1 MDNKDWGG
9 IASALAGMVLKTLA
23 MGAASMVAEAVM
35 TKLLPGQSLQKAWNK
50 APAQIP
56 ETNEVPEVPNDV
68 N

>member
-1 MDNKDWGG
+1 MENKDWGG

-23 MGAASMVAEAVM
+23 MGAASMVAGAAM
-35 TKLLPGQSLQKAWNK
+35 TKLLPGKSLQEAWDK

-56 ETNEVPEVPNDV
+56 ESEAPEVPNDV